1 MLCRGQKVA
10 LYTLN
15 GDLILDQNVCVDH
28 DDYIFSCAFYEG
40 TGNEWLESNLVFT
53 GHRRG
58 VVNVWKKCVKS
69 GKWAL
74 DLVKRL
80 DHADQRAEGGGN
92 IGAGIT
98 CITPM
103 PQAVYTGDEDGK
115 VVSSI
120 LLR

>member
-1 MLCRGQKVA
+1 M
-10 LYTLN
+10 
-15 GDLILDQNVCVDH
+15 
-28 DDYIFSCAFYEG
+28 
-40 TGNEWLESNLVFT
+40 
-53 GHRRG
+53 
-58 VVNVWKKCVKS
+58 VNIWKKCVKS